1 MTTNDFLT
9 WKANVLEKVEQ
20 RLDRILPSGLEDPA
34 DLHRAMRY
42 AVLGS
47 GKRIRALLVC
57 ASARAFGG
65 DEMGALGGASALELI
80 HAYSLVHDDLPC
92 MDDDQL
98 RRGKPTVH
106 VEFGEA
112 VAMLV
117 GDALQPLAFQTL
129 VEDDALDAND
139 RMEQVLL
146 LSRASG
152 SMGMVGGQYDDIS
165 QVELLS
171 EEKNLV
177 SMHQRKTG
185 ALIQASV
192 FIGARYGN
200 LFHESMVSHISTFS
214 RAIGLGFQ
222 VIDDIL
228 DVTETSINLGK
239 TAGKD
244 NRDGKSTFVT
254 IHGLDRARKIA
265 QDLQSDANESL
276 SHLPD
281 NGGFLKDLTALIF
294 DRSH

>member
-20 RLDRILPSGLEDPA
+20 RLDRILPSELEDPA

-65 DEMGALGGASALELI
+65 DEIGALDGASAVELI

-92 MDDDQL
+92 MDDDQF

-139 RMEQVLL
+139 RMEQILL

-254 IHGLDRARKIA
+254 IHGLARARKIA

>member
-1 MTTNDFLT
+1 MTTNDFLI

-20 RLDRILPSGLEDPA
+20 RLDRILPSELEDPA

-47 GKRIRALLVC
+47 GKRIRALLAC

-65 DEMGALGGASALELI
+65 DEMGALGGASAVELI

-117 GDALQPLAFQTL
+117 GDALQPLAFQAL

-152 SMGMVGGQYDDIS
+152 SMGMVGGQYDDVS

-192 FIGARYGN
+192 FLGARYGN
-200 LFHESMVSHISTFS
+200 LFDESMVSDISTFS

>member
-20 RLDRILPSGLEDPA
+20 RLDRILPSELEDPA

-65 DEMGALGGASALELI
+65 DELGALGGASAVELI

-129 VEDDALDAND
+129 VEDDALDASD

-192 FIGARYGN
+192 FLGARYGN
-200 LFHESMVSHISTFS
+200 LFDESMVSHISTFS

>member
-20 RLDRILPSGLEDPA
+20 RLDRILPSELEDPA

-65 DEMGALGGASALELI
+65 DEMGALGGASAVELI

-139 RMEQVLL
+139 RMEQILL

>member
-20 RLDRILPSGLEDPA
+20 RLDRILPSELEDPA

-65 DEMGALGGASALELI
+65 DEMGALGGASAVELI

-129 VEDDALDAND
+129 VEDDALDASD
-139 RMEQVLL
+139 RIEQVLL

-165 QVELLS
+165 QVEALS

>member
-1 MTTNDFLT
+1 MTTNDFLI

-20 RLDRILPSGLEDPA
+20 RLDRILPSELEDPA

-65 DEMGALGGASALELI
+65 DEMGALDGASAVELI

-129 VEDDALDAND
+129 VEDDALDASD
-139 RMEQVLL
+139 RIEQVLL

-192 FIGARYGN
+192 FIGARYGH
-200 LFHESMVSHISTFS
+200 LFQESMVSHISTFS

>member
-1 MTTNDFLT
+1 
-9 WKANVLEKVEQ
+9 
-20 RLDRILPSGLEDPA
+20 
-34 DLHRAMRY
+34 
-42 AVLGS
+42 
-47 GKRIRALLVC
+47 
-57 ASARAFGG
+57 
-65 DEMGALGGASALELI
+65 MGALGGASAVELI

-106 VEFGEA
+106 VKFGEA

-228 DVTETSINLGK
+228 DVTETSSNLGK

>member
-1 MTTNDFLT
+1 MTTSDFLV

-20 RLDRILPSGLEDPA
+20 RLDRILPSELEDPA

-65 DEMGALGGASALELI
+65 DEMGALGGASAVELI

-129 VEDDALDAND
+129 VEDDALDASD
-139 RMEQVLL
+139 RIEQVLL

-165 QVELLS
+165 QVEALS

-177 SMHQRKTG
+177 SMHMRKTG

-192 FIGARYGN
+192 SIGARYGN
-200 LFHESMVSHISTFS
+200 LFDGSLASYISTFS

-265 QDLQSDANESL
+265 QNLQSDANESL
-276 SHLPD
+276 SHLP
-281 NGGFLKDLTALIF
+281 NSGGFLKDLTTLIF

>member
-1 MTTNDFLT
+1 MTTSDFLT

-20 RLDRILPSGLEDPA
+20 RLDRILPSELEDPA

-65 DEMGALGGASALELI
+65 DEMGSLGGASAVELI

-129 VEDDALDAND
+129 VEDDALDASD

-165 QVELLS
+165 QVEALS

-177 SMHQRKTG
+177 SMHMRKTG

-192 FIGARYGN
+192 SIGARYGN
-200 LFHESMVSHISTFS
+200 LFDGSLASYISTFS

-254 IHGLDRARKIA
+254 VHGLDRARKIA

>member
-1 MTTNDFLT
+1 MTPNDFLT
-9 WKANVLEKVEQ
+9 WKADVLDKLEQ
-20 RLDRILPSGLEDPA
+20 RLDSILPSELEQPA

-47 GKRIRALLVC
+47 GKRVRALLVC
-57 ASARAFGG
+57 ASARVFGG
-65 DEMGALGGASALELI
+65 DEMSALNGASAVELI

-129 VEDDALDAND
+129 VEDDALSSSD

-165 QVELLS
+165 QREALS

-177 SMHQRKTG
+177 SMHMRKTG

-192 FIGARYGN
+192 FIGARCGN
-200 LFHESMVSHISTFS
+200 LLDESMTSHITRYS

-228 DVTETSINLGK
+228 DVTATSINLGK

-254 IHGLDRARKIA
+254 IYGLDHAKTIA
-265 QDLQSDANESL
+265 QDLRSEANESL
-276 SHLPD
+276 SHLPN
-281 NGGFLKDLTALIF
+281 NGGFLKDLTTLIF

>member
-20 RLDRILPSGLEDPA
+20 RLDQILPSELEDPA

-47 GKRIRALLVC
+47 GKRIRALLAC

-65 DEMGALGGASALELI
+65 DEMGALGGASAVELI

-117 GDALQPLAFQTL
+117 GDALQPLAFQAL
-129 VEDDALDAND
+129 VEDDALDASD

-192 FIGARYGN
+192 FLGARYGN
-200 LFHESMVSHISTFS
+200 LFDESMVSHISTFS

>member
-20 RLDRILPSGLEDPA
+20 RLDRILPSELEDPA

-65 DEMGALGGASALELI
+65 DEMGALGGASAVELI

-139 RMEQVLL
+139 RMEQILL

-152 SMGMVGGQYDDIS
+152 SMGMVGGQYDDVS

-200 LFHESMVSHISTFS
+200 LFDESMVSHISTFS
-214 RAIGLGFQ
+214 GAIGLGFQ

>member
-1 MTTNDFLT
+1 MTTSDFLT

-20 RLDRILPSGLEDPA
+20 RLDRILPSELEDPA

-65 DEMGALGGASALELI
+65 DEMGALGGASAVELI

-129 VEDDALDAND
+129 VEDDALDASD
-139 RMEQVLL
+139 RIEQVLL

-165 QVELLS
+165 QVEALS

>member
-1 MTTNDFLT
+1 MTTSDFLT

-20 RLDRILPSGLEDPA
+20 RLDRILPSELEDPA

-65 DEMGALGGASALELI
+65 DDMGALGGASAVELI

-129 VEDDALDAND
+129 VEDDALDASD
-139 RMEQVLL
+139 RIEQVLL

-165 QVELLS
+165 QVEALS

-177 SMHQRKTG
+177 SMHMRKTG

-192 FIGARYGN
+192 SIGARYGN
-200 LFHESMVSHISTFS
+200 LFDGSLASYISTFS

-254 IHGLDRARKIA
+254 IHGLDRSRKIA

>member
-20 RLDRILPSGLEDPA
+20 RLDRILPSELEDPA

-65 DEMGALGGASALELI
+65 DEMGALGGASAVELI

-129 VEDDALDAND
+129 VEDDALDASD

-228 DVTETSINLGK
+228 DATETSINLGK

-265 QDLQSDANESL
+265 QDLQSDANKSL

>member
-20 RLDRILPSGLEDPA
+20 RLDRILPSELEDPA

-65 DEMGALGGASALELI
+65 DEMGALGGASAVELI

-129 VEDDALDAND
+129 VEDDALDASD
-139 RMEQVLL
+139 RIEQVLL

>member
-20 RLDRILPSGLEDPA
+20 RLDRILPSELEDPA

-57 ASARAFGG
+57 ASAGAFGG
-65 DEMGALGGASALELI
+65 DEMGALGGASAVELI

-106 VEFGEA
+106 VKFGEA

-200 LFHESMVSHISTFS
+200 LFDESMVSHISTFS
-214 RAIGLGFQ
+214 GAIGLGFQ

-228 DVTETSINLGK
+228 DLTETSINLGK

-254 IHGLDRARKIA
+254 MHGLDRARKIA
-265 QDLQSDANESL
+265 QDLQFDANESL